1 MNYTGVFYL
10 VSMSAPPA
18 NKAWSQK
25 SKSTKNGCA
34 QACAPNVRARPR
46 AADLAVDKSGRLG
59 TSVQCREAAAHV
71 GASSISLY
79 DSRGGAKAE
88 L

>member
-1 MNYTGVFYL
+1 MRTER
-10 VSMSAPPA
+10 
-18 NKAWSQK
+18 
-25 SKSTKNGCA
+25 TCTT
-34 QACAPNVRARPR
+34 VRRR
-46 AADLAVDKSGRLG
+46 VDLAVDKSGRLG